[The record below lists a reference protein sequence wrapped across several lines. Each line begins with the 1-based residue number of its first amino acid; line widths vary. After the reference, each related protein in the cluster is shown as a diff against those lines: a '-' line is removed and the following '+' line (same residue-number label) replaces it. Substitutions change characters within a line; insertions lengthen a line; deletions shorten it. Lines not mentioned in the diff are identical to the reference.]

1 MDHQREHGGLRQT
14 IGRLTEKVGRLFGRP
29 GPVGEPETVVDRRE
43 AEVRRELR
51 DTYDNPTDA
60 IQARSGFRQ

>member
-29 GPVGEPETVVDRRE
+29 APVGEPETVGDRRE